1 MVGVMRCI
9 PFSVGWAFLMACASL
24 LPACASRE
32 AMGQRSLSILG
43 AGVVN
48 DPKNRSLRF
57 DLLKFGLERFCSEMS
72 ARGLAL
78 KMSDDE
84 PVMGRFY
91 ASACNTQTLDEDTRK
106 SFVVQYAGSGFA
118 TSPQGG
124 RVGFSTTGLVE
135 YSPDFLMKDGALYV
149 YFRPRVV
156 DATGFQT
163 LLVESQLTATAI
175 KLFGVNADA
184 FGRKVVDSQL
194 RRGFTVV
201 RYGTSGE
208 TDFGLGVIALG
219 EKPYHPFQVDTEDK
233 QMLVNERTEVHLGQQ
248 DYIGPLSVNEDGE
261 ALYFTL
267 KLEGSQ
273 AIDALLVSEPVGKAA
288 IDAFTKQPGPVALTG
303 PALLNEPVTRGALWK
318 RYVSAPKGRYYLVL
332 DNSAGAGRT
341 TPPAGPADGQSAR
354 TDVLVLVGDQP

>member
-1 MVGVMRCI
+1 MLRVGSWLLSAGFALGV
-9 PFSVGWAFLMACASL
+9 LASSG
-24 LPACASRE
+24 CASRE
-32 AMGQRSLSILG
+32 AVGQSSLSILG
-43 AGVVN
+43 PGVVN

-57 DLLKFGLERFCSEMS
+57 DMLKFGLERFCAEMS

-91 ASACNTQTLDEDTRK
+91 ASACSTQTLDEETRK

-124 RVGFSTTGLVE
+124 RVGFSTNGLVE

-163 LLVESQLTATAI
+163 LLVESQIAAAAI

-184 FGRKVVDSQL
+184 FGRKVVDGQL

-201 RYGTSGE
+201 RYGSSGE

-219 EKPYHPFQVDTEDK
+219 EKPYHPFQVATENK
-233 QMLVNERTEVHLGQQ
+233 LTLVNERTEVHLGQQ
-248 DYIGPLSVNEDGE
+248 DYIGPLNVANDGQ

-267 KLEGSQ
+267 KLDGAQ
-273 AIDALLVSEPVGKAA
+273 AIDALLVSEPVGKAS
-288 IDAFTKQPGPVALTG
+288 IDAFTKQAGPVALSG
-303 PALLNEPVTRGALWK
+303 PVLLNEPVTRGALWK
-318 RYVSAPKGRYYLVL
+318 RYVTVPKGRYYLVL
-332 DNSAGAGRT
+332 DNSAAGGRT
-341 TPPAGPADGQSAR
+341 MPPAGPADGQSAR
-354 TDVLVLVGDQP
+354 TDVLALVGDSP

>member
-1 MVGVMRCI
+1 MVLEMQCI
-9 PFSVGWAFLMACASL
+9 RISVGWALLALVSGASL
-24 LPACASRE
+24 GCASRE
-32 AMGQRSLSILG
+32 SMGQRSLTILG

-57 DLLKFGLERFCSEMS
+57 DLLKFGLEQFCAEMS

-91 ASACNTQTLDEDTRK
+91 ATACNTQTLDEETRK

-118 TSPQGG
+118 SSPQGG
-124 RVGFSTTGLVE
+124 RVGFTTTGLVE
-135 YSPDFLMKDGALYV
+135 YAPDFLMKDGALYV

-175 KLFGVNADA
+175 KLFGVNPDA
-184 FGRKVVDSQL
+184 FGRKVVDAEL

-201 RYGTSGE
+201 RYNSSGE

-219 EKPYHPFQVDTEDK
+219 EKPYHPFHVDTEDK
-233 QMLVNERTEVHLGQQ
+233 QVLVNERTEVHLGQQ
-248 DYIGPLSVNEDGE
+248 DYVGPLNVSEDGQ
-261 ALYFTL
+261 ALYVTL
-267 KLEGSQ
+267 KLEGAQ
-273 AIDALLVSEPVGKAA
+273 AIDALVVPESVGKSA
-288 IDAFTKQPGPVALTG
+288 IDAFTKQPGPVALSA
-303 PALLNEPVTRGALWK
+303 PVLLNEPVTRGALWK
-318 RYVSAPKGRYYLVL
+318 RYVSVPKGRYYLVL
-332 DNSAGAGRT
+332 DNSAAAGAV
-341 TPPAGPADGQSAR
+341 TPPAGPADGRSAR
-354 TDVLVLVGDQP
+354 TDVLVLRGDQP